1 MQGEFFEALVEA
13 FRLNG
18 LKYLQSDDAL
28 YMLLLPLS
36 EKRTRAKEHSRSP
49 QNPHFQII
57 EDNADI
63 FQVLSEDNRSFFRK
77 DDFFSK
83 KTHP

>member
-28 YMLLLPLS
+28 YMLLLPLP
-36 EKRTRAKEHSRSP
+36 EERTRAKEHPRSP
-49 QNPHFQII
+49 QVN
-57 EDNADI
+57 
-63 FQVLSEDNRSFFRK
+63 SEDRSCFLAWK
-77 DDFFSK
+77 IQ
-83 KTHP
+83 